1 MLEPSES
8 RPDFALLRSNLCARV
23 DAMFEALLPVPNAPH
38 ARLYQA
44 IRHATIGGGKRLR
57 PLLVLLSGK
66 LFGVSEE
73 SLLRAGLAIEAIH
86 AHSLIHDDLPCMD
99 DDDLRRGRPTV
110 HRAFDE
116 ATAVLA
122 GDSLLAL
129 AFGLLAD
136 PQTHPDAAIRSELVV
151 TLSRASGA
159 GGMAGG
165 QMIDMRSPSLKLDLA
180 GITQLQR
187 LKTGALLAW
196 SIDAGAILGRASDSN
211 RRRLADYANC
221 LGLIFQIA
229 DDLLDHEGEEAKAGK
244 RIGKDAAAGKQ
255 TFVSLLGAE
264 GARQRARRLLDEAV
278 SHLAPFGAEGA
289 LLSEVAEF
297 ALTRDH

>member
-1 MLEPSES
+1 
-8 RPDFALLRSNLCARV
+8 
-23 DAMFEALLPVPNAPH
+23 
-38 ARLYQA
+38 
-44 IRHATIGGGKRLR
+44 
-57 PLLVLLSGK
+57 
-66 LFGVSEE
+66 
-73 SLLRAGLAIEAIH
+73 
-86 AHSLIHDDLPCMD
+86 
-99 DDDLRRGRPTV
+99 
-110 HRAFDE
+110 
-116 ATAVLA
+116 
-122 GDSLLAL
+122 L

-136 PQTHPDAAIRSELVV
+136 PQTHPDAAIRNELVV

-165 QMIDMRSPSLKLDLA
+165 QMIDMRSPLLELDLA

-196 SIDAGAILGRASDSN
+196 SIDAGAILGRASAAN

-264 GARQRARRLLDEAV
+264 GARQRARLLLAEAV
-278 SHLAPFGAEGA
+278 SHLAPFGVEADM
-289 LLSEVAEF
+289 LSHVAEF